1 MITIQLTNATN
12 GVIKKVID
20 TQYNG
25 VDQTNEITTLYE
37 INTEDK
43 IQYFLKLMDLLD
55 DVAKDLGLHMGN
67 DHDPLQFKF
76 DLDWG
81 DKYNPSTEEINEKIK
96 EYRSEI
102 KELKEFKKLYLD
114 EDGSNI

>member
-1 MITIQLTNATN
+1 MITIQLTNASN
-12 GVIKKVID
+12 GVVKKVID

-37 INTEDK
+37 IDTEDK
-43 IQYFLKLMDLLD
+43 LQYFVKIMDLLD

-67 DHDPLQFKF
+67 DFDPVQFKF

-81 DKYNPSTEEINEKIK
+81 DKYNPSPEEIDEKIK

-102 KELKEFKKLYLD
+102 KDLKEFKKLLD
-114 EDGSNI
+114 DNGSDI